1 MPTDP
6 ARDVKLGGPVL
17 KRLLGYAL
25 PYRWIVVIGILGM
38 LMVAIAETGFAALLK
53 PVMDGGFIERDANI
67 IALKTGRASCRER
80 V

>member
-17 KRLLGYAL
+17 KRLLGYGL

-38 LMVAIAETGFAALLK
+38 LMVAIA
-53 PVMDGGFIERDANI
+53 
-67 IALKTGRASCRER
+67 
-80 V
+80 